1 MNFCNNFIIASSLVL
16 GFKATVQHIFSFCL
30 VAFGPVVLPGEE
42 VIHTE
47 ERGGQ
52 HIPQGARKE

>member
-16 GFKATVQHIFSFCL
+16 GFKATVQHIFPFCL
-30 VAFGPVVLPGEE
+30 VAFGPVVLPRGV
-42 VIHTE
+42 VIHAD

-52 HIPQGARKE
+52 LIPQGAREE